1 MTNVDAVTAEAD
13 QADLGHRAP
22 VGRERVVIAAVA
34 GAPLVAFAAFP
45 MPIPALPAISAEL
58 GVGTADLQLLVSG
71 YALGL
76 GALLVLAGVLCD
88 RWGPSRVWIVSMA
101 AFAVCSV
108 AGAAAPGVSTLVA
121 GRIGQGV
128 AGAGLLAA
136 SLALVATAL
145 PPARRP
151 GAAALWGAAIGAGLT
166 GGPLVG
172 GASLEFGQW
181 RPVFA
186 GLGLLALLAAGA
198 GLLLLPAAATARA
211 GGSAAPRRLE
221 PLGPLTLAGGLAAL
235 ILAINWAGAGDW
247 MAPRVLGGLVVAAAL
262 LSCFALVQRRVPEPM
277 VDLAVLRN
285 RVYLGGLVGG
295 LALALSA
302 LSMMVVI
309 GPYLQVVIG
318 ASALVLALW
327 FLPFSGLAFAVALLA
342 ARLSVRFSLRARLV
356 GGLAAAAAGMAA
368 LLPIAPDWTWP
379 ALMPG
384 MALTGVG
391 VGLANPAL
399 AIAAVGPV
407 PPERSGMAAGVAN
420 TARQMGNALGIVVLA
435 LAMQV
440 GAMGAARALEG
451 GSAAAVDPAVLV
463 RIAGGDLPGAQAL
476 GPDPALVT
484 QLYGAA
490 QTSGVRAALLVAI
503 ATCLAGLAATAWLM
517 RRPNDF

>member
-1 MTNVDAVTAEAD
+1 MV
-13 QADLGHRAP
+13 
-22 VGRERVVIAAVA
+22 AAVA

-58 GVGTADLQLLVSG
+58 GVGTAELQLLVSG

-76 GALLVLAGVLCD
+76 GTLLVLAGVLAD
-88 RWGPSRVWIVSMA
+88 RSGAVRVWVVAMS
-101 AFAVCSV
+101 AFGVCSLGCAV
-108 AGAAAPGVSTLVA
+108 APAVPALIA

-136 SLALVATAL
+136 SLALVATAV
-145 PPARRP
+145 PAPRRP
-151 GAAALWGAAIGAGLT
+151 GAAALWGAAIGAGLA

-172 GASLEFGQW
+172 GVSLEFGQW

-198 GLLLLPAAATARA
+198 GWLLLPAVVPA
-211 GGSAAPRRLE
+211 GGSAARLE
-221 PLGPLTLAGGLAAL
+221 PFGPLTLAGGLAAL
-235 ILAINWAGAGDW
+235 ILAVNWAGAGDW
-247 MAPRVLGGLVVAAAL
+247 TAPRVLGGLLVAAAL
-262 LSCFALVQRRVPEPM
+262 LGCFALVQRRAPEPM
-277 VDLAVLRN
+277 LDLAVLRN
-285 RVYLGGLVGG
+285 RQYLGGLVAG

-309 GPYLQVVIG
+309 GPYLQVVVG

-342 ARLSVRFSLRARLV
+342 ARLSPRLSLRARLV
-356 GGLAAAAAGMAA
+356 AGLGAAAAGMAA
-368 LLPIAPDWTWP
+368 LLPIAPGWTWP
-379 ALMPG
+379 ALVPG

-399 AIAAVGPV
+399 AIAAVGSV

-435 LAMQV
+435 MAMQV
-440 GAMGAARALEG
+440 AAIGAARAAG
-451 GSAAAVDPAVLV
+451 AGVDAAVLI
-463 RIAGGDLPGAQAL
+463 RIAGGDLPGARAL
-476 GPDPALVT
+476 SPDPELVT
-484 QLYGAA
+484 RLYAAA
-490 QTSGVRAALLVAI
+490 QTSGVRVALLVAI
-503 ATCLAGLAATAWLM
+503 ATCLAGLLATAWLM
-517 RRPNDF
+517 RPDRRPDRS